1 MTSEAPEAAEPVRP
15 ARDRRRRRSSRTR
28 QTFLRAI
35 EAQLQGTR
43 ILAIVAFVVLA
54 IGGFVWLNGTTGSPV
69 IGIYFLVL
77 AVMLAVAVYW
87 FVQVMRMFTGRG

>member
-1 MTSEAPEAAEPVRP
+1 MTDEAPPPTGSLRPVRD
-15 ARDRRRRRSSRTR
+15 RGRRRPSRTR

-43 ILAIVAFVVLA
+43 ILAIFAFAVLA
-54 IGGFVWLNGTTGSPV
+54 IGGFVWLAGTTGSPV

-77 AVMLAVAVYW
+77 AAVLAFAVYW
-87 FVQVMRMFTGRG
+87 FVQVMRMFSGRR